1 MATLLDQIKRTL
13 EDSYDV
19 VRDGASTMIEKAEDF
34 GKISKLKFDIRQISS
49 NVEKKLTIL
58 GDAVFPHLVKN
69 DVEALKDN
77 PAIKLIVEEIQDLN
91 KKMDDKQ
98 KDIDKLEAEN
108 EKVIMEREHEKLQSR
123 IDSLE
128 KEIEDRMSLLNRLKG
143 NDKAAGKS
151 KTK

>member
-1 MATLLDQIKRTL
+1 MATLLDQIKKTL
-13 EDSYDV
+13 EESYDV
-19 VRDGASTMIEKAEDF
+19 VRDSASTMIEKAEDF

-91 KKMDDKQ
+91 KKMDD
-98 KDIDKLEAEN
+98 
-108 EKVIMEREHEKLQSR
+108 
-123 IDSLE
+123 
-128 KEIEDRMSLLNRLKG
+128 
-143 NDKAAGKS
+143 
-151 KTK
+151 

>member
-1 MATLLDQIKRTL
+1 MVSLLERIKKTL

-19 VRDGASTMIEKAEDF
+19 VRDSASTMIDKAEDF

-77 PAIKLIVEEIQDLN
+77 PAIKLIVEDIQDLN

-98 KDIDKLEAEN
+98 EDIDKLEVEN
-108 EKVIMEREHEKLQSR
+108 EKITKARQQEKLQER
-123 IDSLE
+123 IILLE
-128 KEIEDRMSLLNRLKG
+128 KEIEERMSALKELKG
-143 NDKAAGKS
+143 EVKVHPKS
-151 KTK
+151 K